1 MSVVDALKAQGHI
14 LVVKGGAT
22 ALARELEELM
32 APRLLRIMPRLEP
45 QAIIGGEVTSTFGS
59 EALDDE
65 VEALVDELTTALM
78 DSDHVEDVFAED
90 NVIRRDIFR
99 ALREGLFRAPAEG
112 ADAIEEQVN
121 IRLDTLGYVAATVS
135 KLATVAAMREALGR
149 AAELVQAHF
158 TAYSAED
165 RAATFTLEDGDPDGR
180 LELEEAIADEL
191 TDLVEAGIVDL
202 PTIDRT
208 IDLGRPLAPAEH
220 RALAPKIDAAGQNT
234 ILRGGC
240 IASWEMADART
251 LAVSFTP
258 LSDQDAR
265 DVDALVSV
273 FAREARA
280 IVGERP
286 ATAAGVPAATPS
298 PAPARAARATKVV
311 LAEPEDDEDD
321 EDDEEDEDED
331 DEQEEEAEAEAPPPK
346 RAASKTPAPART
358 PAAKS
363 EPARKATTKAAAKKA
378 VAKKAPAAK
387 KTAAV
392 KAVKKAPAA
401 KAPAK
406 TAATKARKTATKK
419 R

>member
-32 APRLLRIMPRLEP
+32 APRLVRIVPRIEP
-45 QAIIGGEVTSTFGS
+45 LAIIGGEVTSTFGS
-59 EALDDE
+59 ESLDDD
-65 VEALVDELTTALM
+65 VEALVDALTAALM

-99 ALREGLFRAPAEG
+99 ALRDGLFRAPAEG
-112 ADAIEEQVN
+112 ADVVEEQVH

-135 KLATVAAMREALGR
+135 KLATVAAMREALSR

-191 TDLVEAGIVDL
+191 TDLVEAGIIDL
-202 PTIDRT
+202 PTIDRN
-208 IDLGRPLAPAEH
+208 IDLGRPLSPADH
-220 RALAPKIDAAGQNT
+220 RALAPRIDAAGQQT

-265 DVDALVSV
+265 DVDTLIAG

-280 IVGERP
+280 IVGERASAP
-286 ATAAGVPAATPS
+286 AAVPAATPS
-298 PAPARAARATKVV
+298 PAPAKAARAAK
-311 LAEPEDDEDD
+311 AAQPEPEPEGEID
-321 EDDEEDEDED
+321 EDEDED
-331 DEQEEEAEAEAPPPK
+331 EDAEAEEAEAEEAPAPK
-346 RAASKTPAPART
+346 RARPVVKTAAKKTPAT
-358 PAAKS
+358 SKAAKS
-363 EPARKATTKAAAKKA
+363 KPEPARKPAAKAAAKK
-378 VAKKAPAAK
+378 VPAAK
-387 KTAAV
+387 KS
-392 KAVKKAPAA
+392 PAA
-401 KAPAK
+401 KA
-406 TAATKARKTATKK
+406 AATKTTKATTKK

>member
-32 APRLLRIMPRLEP
+32 APRFLRIVPRIEP
-45 QAIIGGEVTSTFGS
+45 LAIVGGEVTSTFGS
-59 EALDDE
+59 ESLDDE
-65 VEALVDELTTALM
+65 VESLVNELTAALM

-99 ALREGLFRAPAEG
+99 ALRDGLFRAPAEG
-112 ADAIEEQVN
+112 ADAVEEQVH

-165 RAATFTLEDGDPDGR
+165 RAATFLLEDGDPDGR

-208 IDLGRPLAPAEH
+208 IDLGRPLSPAEH
-220 RALAPKIDAAGQNT
+220 RALAPKIDAAGQQT

-240 IASWEMADART
+240 IASWEMANART

-265 DVDALVSV
+265 DVDALVAL

-280 IVGERP
+280 IVGERSS
-286 ATAAGVPAATPS
+286 APAAVPSPVPS
-298 PAPARAARATKVV
+298 PAAAKPARSAKAAPP
-311 LAEPEDDEDD
+311 EPEPEPELEDDEDD
-321 EDDEEDEDED
+321 EDDEE
-331 DEQEEEAEAEAPPPK
+331 EAAAPPPK
-346 RAASKTPAPART
+346 RARVAAKKTAVAKT

-363 EPARKATTKAAAKKA
+363 EPAGKTATKKSPA
-378 VAKKAPAAK
+378 AKKAPAGK
-387 KTAAV
+387 V
-392 KAVKKAPAA
+392 AA
-401 KAPAK
+401 KTPEAK
-406 TAATKARKTATKK
+406 VKKTATKK
-419 R
+419 KG

>member
-32 APRLLRIMPRLEP
+32 APRFVRIVPRIEP
-45 QAIIGGEVTSTFGS
+45 MAIVGGEVTSTFGS
-59 EALDDE
+59 ESLDDE
-65 VEALVDELTTALM
+65 VESLVDELTAALM

-99 ALREGLFRAPAEG
+99 ALRDGLFRAPAEG
-112 ADAIEEQVN
+112 ADVVEEQVHV
-121 IRLDTLGYVAATVS
+121 RLDTLGYVAATVS

-165 RAATFTLEDGDPDGR
+165 RAATFLLEDGDPDGR

-202 PTIDRT
+202 PTIERT
-208 IDLGRPLAPAEH
+208 IDLGRPLSPAEH
-220 RALAPKIDAAGQNT
+220 RAFAPKIDAAGQQT

-240 IASWEMADART
+240 VASWEMASART
-251 LAVSFTP
+251 IGVSFTP

-265 DVDALVSV
+265 DVDALLAL

-280 IVGERP
+280 IVGERGAP
-286 ATAAGVPAATPS
+286 APVPAPTPS
-298 PAPARAARATKVV
+298 PAAVKVV
-311 LAEPEDDEDD
+311 RSAKAAPPEPEPEL
-321 EDDEEDEDED
+321 EDEDED
-331 DEQEEEAEAEAPPPK
+331 EDVEEEEAAVPPK
-346 RAASKTPAPART
+346 RARAAAKTPTAAKTPAV
-358 PAAKS
+358 KS
-363 EPARKATTKAAAKKA
+363 EPAPRTTKKATAKKA
-378 VAKKAPAAK
+378 TAKKATAKKAPAAK
-387 KTAAV
+387 K
-392 KAVKKAPAA
+392 
-401 KAPAK
+401 
-406 TAATKARKTATKK
+406 AATKAPVARAAKTTTKK

>member
-1 MSVVDALKAQGHI
+1 MLSMSVIDALKAQGHI

-22 ALARELEELM
+22 ALARELEEIM
-32 APRLLRIMPRLEP
+32 APRLLRIVPRIEP
-45 QAIIGGEVTSTFGS
+45 LATVGGDVTSTFGS
-59 EALDDE
+59 GSIDDE
-65 VEALVDELTTALM
+65 VEELVVELTSALM

-99 ALREGLFRAPAEG
+99 TLRDGLLRAPLE
-112 ADAIEEQVN
+112 DALPVEEQVH

-135 KLATVAAMREALGR
+135 KLGSVAVMREALGR

-165 RAATFTLEDGDPDGR
+165 RAATFLLEDGDPDGR

-202 PTIDRT
+202 PTIERT
-208 IDLGRPLAPAEH
+208 IDLGRPFTPAEH
-220 RALAPKIDAAGQNT
+220 RALAPRIDAAGQQT

-240 IASWEMADART
+240 VASWEMADART

-265 DVDALVSV
+265 DVDPLLAV
-273 FAREARA
+273 FAREVKA
-280 IVGERP
+280 IVGEGPSASAAVPPP
-286 ATAAGVPAATPS
+286 ASTKPTRTAKAKV
-298 PAPARAARATKVV
+298 APP
-311 LAEPEDDEDD
+311 EPESE
-321 EDDEEDEDED
+321 EEEEEGEGEEEDEG
-331 DEQEEEAEAEAPPPK
+331 EEEEDEEEEGEEAPSPPAK
-346 RAASKTPAPART
+346 HAR

-363 EPARKATTKAAAKKA
+363 AAVKKAPAAKVA
-378 VAKKAPAAK
+378 AKKAPAAK
-387 KTAAV
+387 KTPARKAA
-392 KAVKKAPAA
+392 
-401 KAPAK
+401 AK
-406 TAATKARKTATKK
+406 TAAAPTTKARKATTKK

>member
-22 ALARELEELM
+22 ALARELDELM
-32 APRLLRIMPRLEP
+32 APRFLRMVPRIEP
-45 QAIIGGEVTSTFGS
+45 MAIVGGDVTSTFGS
-59 EALDDE
+59 ETLDDE
-65 VEALVDELTTALM
+65 VESLVDELTAALM

-99 ALREGLFRAPAEG
+99 ALRDGLFRAPAEG
-112 ADAIEEQVN
+112 ADAVEEQVHV
-121 IRLDTLGYVAATVS
+121 RLDTLGYVAATVS

-165 RAATFTLEDGDPDGR
+165 RAATFLLEDGDPDGR

-202 PTIDRT
+202 PTIERT
-208 IDLGRPLAPAEH
+208 IDLGRPLSPAEH
-220 RALAPKIDAAGQNT
+220 RAFAPKIDAAGQQT

-240 IASWEMADART
+240 VASWEMANART
-251 LAVSFTP
+251 IAVSFTP

-265 DVDALVSV
+265 AVDALLAL

-280 IVGERP
+280 IVGERASAP
-286 ATAAGVPAATPS
+286 VVVPAPTPS
-298 PAPARAARATKVV
+298 PAAVKVARSSKV
-311 LAEPEDDEDD
+311 APPEPEL
-321 EDDEEDEDED
+321 DEEDED
-331 DEQEEEAEAEAPPPK
+331 DEHEEEEASPPPK
-346 RAASKTPAPART
+346 RARAAAKTPA
-358 PAAKS
+358 AAKVPTVKS
-363 EPARKATTKAAAKKA
+363 APTPNPAKKAAAKKA
-378 VAKKAPAAK
+378 TAKKAPAAK
-387 KTAAV
+387 AQKDT
-392 KAVKKAPAA
+392 P
-401 KAPAK
+401 
-406 TAATKARKTATKK
+406 KK

>member
-32 APRLLRIMPRLEP
+32 APRFVRIVPRIEP
-45 QAIIGGEVTSTFGS
+45 MAIVGGEVTSTFGS
-59 EALDDE
+59 ESLDDE
-65 VEALVDELTTALM
+65 VESLVDELTAALM

-99 ALREGLFRAPAEG
+99 ALRDGLFRAPAEG
-112 ADAIEEQVN
+112 ADAVEEQVH

-165 RAATFTLEDGDPDGR
+165 RAATFLLEDGDPDGR

-202 PTIDRT
+202 PTIERT
-208 IDLGRPLAPAEH
+208 IDLGRPLSPAEH
-220 RALAPKIDAAGQNT
+220 RAFAPKIDAAGQQT

-240 IASWEMADART
+240 VASWEMASART
-251 LAVSFTP
+251 IAVSFTP
-258 LSDQDAR
+258 LSDQDSR
-265 DVDALVSV
+265 DVDALLAI

-280 IVGERP
+280 IVGERASP
-286 ATAAGVPAATPS
+286 SAAVPAPTPS
-298 PAPARAARATKVV
+298 PAAVKIVRAAKA
-311 LAEPEDDEDD
+311 APPESEPEPEP
-321 EDDEEDEDED
+321 EPERDEEEVD
-331 DEQEEEAEAEAPPPK
+331 EEEAAVPPK
-346 RAASKTPAPART
+346 RAR
-358 PAAKS
+358 
-363 EPARKATTKAAAKKA
+363 AAAKKPA
-378 VAKKAPAAK
+378 AAKKAPAAK
-387 KTAAV
+387 KAGT
-392 KAVKKAPAA
+392 KTPAA
-401 KAPAK
+401 KAPA
-406 TAATKARKTATKK
+406 ARARKTTTKK
-419 R
+419 L

>member
-1 MSVVDALKAQGHI
+1 VNERNLSRTLSMSVVDALKAQGHI

-32 APRLLRIMPRLEP
+32 APRLVRIVPRIEP
-45 QAIIGGEVTSTFGS
+45 LAIIGGEVTSTFGS
-59 EALDDE
+59 ESLDDE
-65 VEALVDELTTALM
+65 VEALVDELTAALM

-99 ALREGLFRAPAEG
+99 ALRDGLFRAPAEG
-112 ADAIEEQVN
+112 EGAVEEQVH

-158 TAYSAED
+158 TAYSADD
-165 RAATFTLEDGDPDGR
+165 RAATFLLEDGDPDGR

-208 IDLGRPLAPAEH
+208 IDLGRPLSPAEH
-220 RALAPKIDAAGQNT
+220 RSLAPRIDAAGQNT

-265 DVDALVSV
+265 DVDALIGA

-280 IVGERP
+280 IVGERSSTP
-286 ATAAGVPAATPS
+286 AAVPAAAPS
-298 PAPARAARATKVV
+298 PAKIARPAKAAVA
-311 LAEPEDDEDD
+311 LPEPEPEEADDEDA
-321 EDDEEDEDED
+321 EE
-331 DEQEEEAEAEAPPPK
+331 EAPPPK
-346 RAASKTPAPART
+346 KARPA
-358 PAAKS
+358 
-363 EPARKATTKAAAKKA
+363 
-378 VAKKAPAAK
+378 
-387 KTAAV
+387 
-392 KAVKKAPAA
+392 
-401 KAPAK
+401 AK
-406 TAATKARKTATKK
+406 TAATKTAAAKKSLAAKAAPAKAEPASKTAKKVAAKKSPAAKVAPAGKVAAKPAAKSTKAPAKK

>member
-22 ALARELEELM
+22 ALARELEELV
-32 APRLLRIMPRLEP
+32 APRFLRIVPRIEP
-45 QAIIGGEVTSTFGS
+45 LAIIGGEVTSTFGS
-59 EALDDE
+59 ESLDEE
-65 VEALVDELTTALM
+65 VEGLVDELTAALM

-99 ALREGLFRAPAEG
+99 ALRDGLFRAPAEG
-112 ADAIEEQVN
+112 ADVVEEQVH

-158 TAYSAED
+158 TAYSADD
-165 RAATFTLEDGDPDGR
+165 RAATFLLEDGDPDGR

-191 TDLVEAGIVDL
+191 TDLVEGGIVDL
-202 PTIDRT
+202 PTLDRS
-208 IDLGRPLAPAEH
+208 IDLGRPLSPAEH
-220 RALAPKIDAAGQNT
+220 RSLAPRIDAAGQQT

-240 IASWEMADART
+240 IASWEMTDART

-265 DVDALVSV
+265 DADTLIAG

-280 IVGERP
+280 IVGERAAAP
-286 ATAAGVPAATPS
+286 AAVPAAAPS
-298 PAPARAARATKVV
+298 PAPAKPAKV
-311 LAEPEDDEDD
+311 AKTAPIEPAPPEPEPDEAI
-321 EDDEEDEDED
+321 E
-331 DEQEEEAEAEAPPPK
+331 EEEAEDEEDVAPAPK
-346 RAASKTPAPART
+346 RARPA
-358 PAAKS
+358 
-363 EPARKATTKAAAKKA
+363 
-378 VAKKAPAAK
+378 
-387 KTAAV
+387 
-392 KAVKKAPAA
+392 
-401 KAPAK
+401 AK
-406 TAATKARKTATKK
+406 TAATKTAAPAKATSAKPKPAAKAAAKKVPATKKSPAAKATATKAGKATSKK

>member
-1 MSVVDALKAQGHI
+1 MLSMSVVDALKAQGHI

-32 APRLLRIMPRLEP
+32 APRLARIVPRIEP
-45 QAIIGGEVTSTFGS
+45 MATVGGEVTSTFGS
-59 EALDDE
+59 ESIDDE
-65 VEALVDELTTALM
+65 VEAMVLELTSALM

-99 ALREGLFRAPAEG
+99 SLRDGLLSAPAEG
-112 ADAIEEQVN
+112 VDAVEEQVH

-135 KLATVAAMREALGR
+135 KLASATAMREALGR

-165 RAATFTLEDGDPDGR
+165 RAATFLLEDGDPDGR

-202 PTIDRT
+202 PTIERT

-220 RALAPKIDAAGQNT
+220 RALAPRIDAAGQQT

-240 IASWEMADART
+240 VASWEMEDART
-251 LAVSFTP
+251 LAISFTP

-265 DVDALVSV
+265 DVDQLVAA
-273 FAREARA
+273 FARDLKA
-280 IVGERP
+280 IVGDRP
-286 ATAAGVPAATPS
+286 SAPAAAAPP
-298 PAPARAARATKVV
+298 PAPAKPARATKAKV
-311 LAEPEDDEDD
+311 AEPEPE
-321 EDDEEDEDED
+321 EEETYEEDEE
-331 DEQEEEAEAEAPPPK
+331 EEAEEAEEEEEAEAAPQPK
-346 RAASKTPAPART
+346 RAPVAAKAPVAKKAPAKKA
-358 PAAKS
+358 AAK
-363 EPARKATTKAAAKKA
+363 KAAPVKKAATKAAAKKA
-378 VAKKAPAAK
+378 PVVAKKAPA
-387 KTAAV
+387 
-392 KAVKKAPAA
+392 KKAATKAA
-401 KAPAK
+401 P
-406 TAATKARKTATKK
+406 TPATKARKATPAK

>member
-32 APRLLRIMPRLEP
+32 APRLGRIVPRIEP
-45 QAIIGGEVTSTFGS
+45 LAIIGGEVTSTFGS
-59 EALDDE
+59 ESLDDE
-65 VEALVDELTTALM
+65 VEALVDVLTAALM

-99 ALREGLFRAPAEG
+99 ALRDGLFRAPAEG
-112 ADAIEEQVN
+112 ADVVEEQVH

-165 RAATFTLEDGDPDGR
+165 RAVTFLLEDGDPDGR

-208 IDLGRPLAPAEH
+208 IDLGRPLSPAEH
-220 RALAPKIDAAGQNT
+220 RALAPRIDTAGQQT

-265 DVDALVSV
+265 DVDALIAL

-280 IVGERP
+280 IVGER
-286 ATAAGVPAATPS
+286 ASAPAAVPVAAPS
-298 PAPARAARATKVV
+298 PAKLARPAKAAA
-311 LAEPEDDEDD
+311 APPAPEP
-321 EDDEEDEDED
+321 EEDEP
-331 DEQEEEAEAEAPPPK
+331 EEAPAPK
-346 RAASKTPAPART
+346 RARPAAKKAPAKA

-363 EPARKATTKAAAKKA
+363 EPARKTATKAA
-378 VAKKAPAAK
+378 AKKAPAAK
-387 KTAAV
+387 KSPAGQVAA
-392 KAVKKAPAA
+392 KPAA
-401 KAPAK
+401 TP
-406 TAATKARKTATKK
+406 ATKARKTTTKK

>member
-32 APRLLRIMPRLEP
+32 APRFLRIVPRIEP
-45 QAIIGGEVTSTFGS
+45 MARVGGEVTSTFGS
-59 EALDDE
+59 ESLDEE
-65 VEALVDELTTALM
+65 VELLVDELTAALM

-99 ALREGLFRAPAEG
+99 ALREGLFRAPTEG
-112 ADAIEEQVN
+112 ADVVEEQVH

-158 TAYSAED
+158 TAYSADD
-165 RAATFTLEDGDPDGR
+165 RAATFLLEDGDPDGR

-191 TDLVEAGIVDL
+191 TDLVEGGIIDL

-208 IDLGRPLAPAEH
+208 IDLGRPLSPAEH
-220 RALAPKIDAAGQNT
+220 RALAPRIDAAGQHT

-240 IASWEMADART
+240 IACWEMADART

-265 DVDALVSV
+265 DVDTLIAG

-280 IVGERP
+280 IVGERAP
-286 ATAAGVPAATPS
+286 APAAVPAPAPS
-298 PAPARAARATKVV
+298 PAPAKPAKAVKAAPV
-311 LAEPEDDEDD
+311 EPEPEPDEAI
-321 EDDEEDEDED
+321 EA
-331 DEQEEEAEAEAPPPK
+331 EEEVAPPPK
-346 RAASKTPAPART
+346 RARPAAKAAAKKTPAPAKAT
-358 PAAKS
+358 SAKPKPAA
-363 EPARKATTKAAAKKA
+363 KAAAKK
-378 VAKKAPAAK
+378 VPAAK
-387 KTAAV
+387 KS
-392 KAVKKAPAA
+392 PAA
-401 KAPAK
+401 KA
-406 TAATKARKTATKK
+406 TATKAEKATTKK

>member
-1 MSVVDALKAQGHI
+1 MLSTSVVDALKAQGHI

-32 APRLLRIMPRLEP
+32 APRLLRIAPRIEP
-45 QAIIGGEVTSTFGS
+45 LAIVGGEVTSTFGS
-59 EALDDE
+59 ESIDDE
-65 VEALVDELTTALM
+65 VEALVVELTAALM

-99 ALREGLFRAPAEG
+99 ALRDGLLRAPAEG
-112 ADAIEEQVN
+112 IDVVEEQVH
-121 IRLDTLGYVAATVS
+121 IGLDTLGYVAATVS
-135 KLATVAAMREALGR
+135 KLASASAMREVLGR

-165 RAATFTLEDGDPDGR
+165 REATFLLEDGDPDGR

-202 PTIDRT
+202 PTIERT
-208 IDLGRPLAPAEH
+208 IDLGRPLPPAEH
-220 RALAPKIDAAGQNT
+220 RALASKIDAAGQQT

-240 IASWEMADART
+240 VASWEMEDART

-265 DVDALVSV
+265 DVDPLVAA
-273 FAREARA
+273 FARELKT

-286 ATAAGVPAATPS
+286 SGPSLAPAPKPS
-298 PAPARAARATKVV
+298 PAPAKPSRPTKAKA
-311 LAEPEDDEDD
+311 AEPEPE
-321 EDDEEDEDED
+321 
-331 DEQEEEAEAEAPPPK
+331 EEEAESAPPTKRP
-346 RAASKTPAPART
+346 RAAATAPAAAKAE
-358 PAAKS
+358 PAAKKV
-363 EPARKATTKAAAKKA
+363 ATKAAAKKTPA
-378 VAKKAPAAK
+378 GKAASAPATKAK
-387 KTAAV
+387 KT
-392 KAVKKAPAA
+392 
-401 KAPAK
+401 
-406 TAATKARKTATKK
+406 TTKK